1 LFEQL
6 TGSKMRHL
14 PYRVTGQLIT
24 DIVSGNVPLSFQSI
38 TNILGQVQSGDLRAL
53 AIAANAR
60 SSALPEVPTSVE
72 AGLPAFESAAWFAL
86 LAPRGTPK
94 PIVRKLNETA
104 VAALKDPALRERLID
119 IGAEPAPMWPE
130 ELGAF
135 ISAEIVKW
143 REVLNRG
150 RVSGGQ

>member
-24 DIVSGNVPLSFQSI
+24 DIVSGNAPLSFQSI
-38 TNILGQVQSGDLRAL
+38 TNILGQVQLGDLRAL

-130 ELGAF
+130 ELVRSF
-135 ISAEIVKW
+135 
-143 REVLNRG
+143 RRRL
-150 RVSGGQ
+150 